1 MEMSH
6 SNLGS
11 KRGMQKL
18 MNPHTILVVDDEEAI
33 TSALAV
39 LFQQAG
45 YQVRV
50 AHTGA
55 QALALVETQPD
66 LIVLDVMM
74 PGVDG
79 YEVARRVRA
88 RETYVPIVMLTAKDQ
103 SWEKVAGL
111 ERGADAYVTKPFE
124 PGELLAQVRAL
135 LRLVRS
141 HDAADGEQPLSC
153 GPVRLWPQQRRVTVR
168 GAAVELTPKE
178 YDLLAYFMQHPGRAL
193 GRETLLR
200 QVWGYDQ
207 PVDSRTVDTHVR
219 RLRAKIEARP
229 GEPELLQTIRGFGY
243 RLDA

>member
-1 MEMSH
+1 
-6 SNLGS
+6 
-11 KRGMQKL
+11 
-18 MNPHTILVVDDEEAI
+18 MNHRPSILVVDDEEAI
-33 TSALAV
+33 TSALSV
-39 LFQQAG
+39 LFRQAG
-45 YQVRV
+45 YGVRV

-55 QALALVETQPD
+55 EALALLDAHAD

-88 RETYVPIVMLTAKDQ
+88 RERYVPIVMLTAKDE
-103 SWEKVAGL
+103 SWEKVTGL
-111 ERGADAYVTKPFE
+111 ERGADAYLTKPFE

-135 LRLVRS
+135 LRLVQG
-141 HDAADGEQPLSC
+141 HDAADDEQPLTC
-153 GPVRLWPQQRRVTVR
+153 GPLRLWPRQRRVTLR
-168 GAAVELTPKE
+168 EGEIELTPKE
-178 YDLLAYFMQHPGRAL
+178 YDLLAYFMQHAGRAL

-219 RLRAKIEARP
+219 RLRAKIEAQP

-243 RLDA
+243 RMEARHDCH